1 MQTARDEM
9 RDFASQRSEVLLE
22 LASCTVAAVALWIVA
37 GRLDGALPELKA
49 LFFALLVA
57 FGVGVQNL
65 VPHLIPVLAFRCP
78 RCTMLFHAATPGSRG
93 RKFRAASRQASE
105 GQRLVLSLRACAHCG
120 LQVHGSDSP
129 HSHTH
134 D

>member
-22 LASCTVAAVALWIVA
+22 LASCTVAATALWIVA
-37 GRLDGALPELKA
+37 GRLEGALPELKA

-78 RCTMLFHAATPGSRG
+78 RCTMLFHASTQRERG
-93 RKFRAASRQASE
+93 RA
-105 GQRLVLSLRACAHCG
+105 VLGLRACAHCG
-120 LQVHGSDSP
+120 LRVHGSDSP
-129 HSHTH
+129 QPHPH

>member
-22 LASCTVAAVALWIVA
+22 LASCTVAAAALWIVA

-65 VPHLIPVLAFRCP
+65 VPHLIPVLAFHCP
-78 RCTMLFHAATPGSRG
+78 RCTKLFHAAADRPWG
-93 RKFRAASRQASE
+93 KFRAVSRQASG
-105 GQRLVLSLRACAHCG
+105 GQRLVLGLRACAHCG
-120 LQVHGSDSP
+120 LRVRGSDSP
-129 HSHTH
+129 QPHH

>member
-1 MQTARDEM
+1 
-9 RDFASQRSEVLLE
+9 
-22 LASCTVAAVALWIVA
+22 
-37 GRLDGALPELKA
+37 
-49 LFFALLVA
+49 VA

-78 RCTMLFHAATPGSRG
+78 RCTMLFHAATQGSRG
-93 RKFRAASRQASE
+93 RA
-105 GQRLVLSLRACAHCG
+105 VLSLRACAHCG

>member
-22 LASCTVAAVALWIVA
+22 LASCTVAAAALWIVA
-37 GRLDGALPELKA
+37 GRLEGALPELKA

-78 RCTMLFHAATPGSRG
+78 RCTMLFHAAARSRG
-93 RKFRAASRQASE
+93 RKFRAATRQASE
-105 GQRLVLSLRACAHCG
+105 GQRLALGLRACAHCG
-120 LQVHGSDSP
+120 LRVHGSDSP
-129 HSHTH
+129 QPHAH